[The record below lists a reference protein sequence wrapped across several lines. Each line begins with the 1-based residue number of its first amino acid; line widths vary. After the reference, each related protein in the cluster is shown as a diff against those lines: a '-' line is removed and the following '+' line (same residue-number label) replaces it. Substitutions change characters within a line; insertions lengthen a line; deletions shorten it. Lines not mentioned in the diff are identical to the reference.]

1 MLVNLRTRTHV
12 KNILKKYV
20 SGVNEGSEFSKIS
33 VIFSRS
39 FGRQGVSSF
48 CYFLK
53 RHFHP

>member
-1 MLVNLRTRTHV
+1 MFNVGKFKDSDHV

-39 FGRQGVSSF
+39 FGRQSVSSF

-53 RHFHP
+53 